1 MAVVVPK
8 MEYAVTL
15 EEKKLTKREK
25 ILMAGTAVVVGAI
38 SWKLGGAYTNHCLAL
53 GWTKVCEAN
62 PGLYDAMIDG
72 VSNYMKS
79 LNKKD

>member
-8 MEYAVTL
+8 MECEVTL
-15 EEKKLTKREK
+15 EEKKLTKRER

-38 SWKLGGAYTNHCLAL
+38 SWKLGGKYTAHCISL
-53 GWTKVCEAN
+53 GMTKVCEAT
-62 PGLYDAMIDG
+62 PGLYDAMVDG
-72 VSNYMKS
+72 MSNYMKS